1 MVKGIKVV
9 CAVVGLGLAMAG
21 GRVYAADIYVDM
33 LADGSAADGSQEK
46 PYVTIQAG
54 VDAAAAGDTVW
65 VKSGEGRDYAITD
78 DSNAVSIPEEK
89 SGLTLRGWGDEKVL
103 ISCTNKYEY
112 TRSEEVFDDDEDGII
127 IWINK
132 KMPPLTVNA
141 PNVVL
146 KDLRLVYT
154 DDSMTTRTWKYT
166 GCGGTSNYVP
176 YVYFAY
182 SGTGSVMR
190 ECEIEGLEEPGYYGA
205 GSKTGLVC
213 IEAENCRF
221 EDNRLISCKYP
232 FGIRC
237 ASTFVGNYSTNV
249 YEFVFNTATK
259 DCMLDATVISNTFV
273 NCASE
278 GGLFSGGQNKGFSH
292 LDVSYNVFYND
303 ETLANKGCIVFAPW
317 ANSMNG
323 GVSFHHNTVVGW
335 KYLYVHQNFWG
346 AKLFKM
352 YDNVIWL
359 LEGGATFW
367 DKQFWDSS
375 DPFSAGNRAVFLD
388 SENRWIWTSITD
400 EDLDVGIYNEKS
412 TEIRSNVFREGLP
425 LHANAYFGQ
434 TRYGENLFDADWAYT
449 VLTNRAIV
457 SNNVYLAEAPVF
469 VSMDVGNENFMKAK
483 QNKNRLWADKAYAWG
498 GSDGTAELFIGAK
511 PIIRDTALVI
521 RVQ

>member
-1 MVKGIKVV
+1 MVKGIKVA
-9 CAVVGLGLAMAG
+9 CAVVGFGLAMAC
-21 GRVYAADIYVDM
+21 GRIYAADIYVDM

-78 DSNAVSIPEEK
+78 DSNVVSIPEGK
-89 SGLTLRGWGDEKVL
+89 SGLTLRGWGEEKAL

-112 TRSEEVFDDDEDGII
+112 TKGDDGVIN
-127 IWINK
+127 WMNK
-132 KMPPLTVNA
+132 KMPPLTVAA

-146 KDLRLVYT
+146 RDLRLVYT
-154 DDSMTTRTWKYT
+154 DDSMTTRTWEYT

-182 SGTGSVMR
+182 TGSGSVMR
-190 ECEIEGLEEPGYYGA
+190 ECEIEALEEPGYYGA
-205 GSKTGLVC
+205 GSKVGLVC

-232 FGIRC
+232 FGIRY
-237 ASTFVGNYSTNV
+237 ASTFIGNYSTNV
-249 YEFVFNTATK
+249 YEFVFNASTAK
-259 DCMLDATVISNTFV
+259 YSMLDATMISNTFV

-278 GGLFSGGQNKGFSH
+278 GGLLQGGYNVGFGH

-303 ETLANKGCIVFAPW
+303 ETLANKDCIVFGPW

-367 DKQFWDSS
+367 
-375 DPFSAGNRAVFLD
+375 
-388 SENRWIWTSITD
+388 ERWC
-400 EDLDVGIYNEKS
+400 DVLG
-412 TEIRSNVFREGLP
+412 
-425 LHANAYFGQ
+425 
-434 TRYGENLFDADWAYT
+434 
-449 VLTNRAIV
+449 
-457 SNNVYLAEAPVF
+457 
-469 VSMDVGNENFMKAK
+469 
-483 QNKNRLWADKAYAWG
+483 
-498 GSDGTAELFIGAK
+498 
-511 PIIRDTALVI
+511 
-521 RVQ
+521 